1 MDYCTAG
8 PQYAS
13 GGFIADSRFGAVVNG
28 SQQQWLTRNSVVGSW
43 SNAVWN
49 QVFAGVEGAPDDATF
64 PDPPYTTLA
73 TTPVSREKPYLVVDA
88 RGRYQVRVP
97 SATTDSS
104 GSSWADGPTPG
115 KYRVSVTEAMDRP
128 EEDKLNNFTLQP
140 KTKPSKMVIGGPLD
154 AEVAAGKPN
163 SFTFDFKKVDVSKR
177 SKGQAR

>member
-1 MDYCTAG
+1 MIRRPTAATLCAIALALTAPG
-8 PQYAS
+8 CDEPRDTLPREPVS
-13 GGFIADSRFGAVVNG
+13 GKVTIDGEPLAKG
-28 SQQQWLTRNSVVGSW
+28 SIQFRSTGGDIEVGGS
-43 SNAVWN
+43 
-49 QVFAGVEGAPDDATF
+49 VEG
-64 PDPPYTTLA
+64 
-73 TTPVSREKPYLVVDA
+73 
-88 RGRYQVRVP
+88 
-97 SATTDSS
+97 
-104 GSSWADGPTPG
+104 GSFEIPKADGPTPG